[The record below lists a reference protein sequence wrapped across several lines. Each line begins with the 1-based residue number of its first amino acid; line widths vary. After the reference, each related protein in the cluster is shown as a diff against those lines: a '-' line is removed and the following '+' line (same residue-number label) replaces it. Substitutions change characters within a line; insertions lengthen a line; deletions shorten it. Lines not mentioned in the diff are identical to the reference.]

1 MNRLTDNGWCCGWFC
16 GGFGAC
22 DDDTC
27 EAHMAW
33 ARLRAYEDSGL
44 TPEMCESIGRALAK
58 GRGTAVIAANR
69 ATAYEIATCLLE
81 RPNPP
86 IEVIVTLGP
95 EEDANAAPNV

>member
-33 ARLRAYEDSGL
+33 ERLRQYEDSGL
-44 TPEMCESIGRALAK
+44 TPEECKAFGAADREGRYIVLKEPRRAGVTWLTELAQAAIE
-58 GRGTAVIAANR
+58 GRVQI
-69 ATAYEIATCLLE
+69 L
-81 RPNPP
+81 PK
-86 IEVIVTLGP
+86 
-95 EEDANAAPNV
+95 EDTNAAADV